1 MKTIRIMLEDENE
14 VFEDTAHHEIESSI
28 REVCDQFLED
38 FYVVEIEIDNDWGNS
53 PYNDNNE
60 EK

>member
-14 VFEDTAHHEIESSI
+14 VFEDTAHHEIESAI
-28 REVCDQFLED
+28 REVCNQFLED

-53 PYNDNNE
+53 PYNNE
-60 EK
+60 KK